1 VIGVN
6 FASAIFEGLSIVFLR
21 RARNILAK
29 AFPEERDVLLIIQI
43 TFMKLV
49 ISALAVLP
57 FALAIEGWWNPLKV
71 PRHIYIFTYINV
83 YIRIYVARERV
94 I

>member
-71 PRHIYIFTYINV
+71 PSHIYYILF
-83 YIRIYVARERV
+83 YIRIYISCV
-94 I
+94 ILRRG